1 MHQKPIFP
9 YNSITEY
16 LRGIAAPLNTAFYLH
31 LLLTGP

>member
-9 YNSITEY
+9 YNSIEY